1 MKIFSAEQIKN
12 LDNLTI
18 EHEPITSIALM
29 ERAASAFVHIFEEKF
44 PATAFQDISI
54 FCGTGNNGGDGLAI
68 ARILAER
75 HYSITVYFCHISEN
89 ISLDC
94 QINLNRLPER
104 QISGLY
110 HLRDTDDIVQPEK
123 TDLIIDALLGIGLHD
138 EPNSL
143 AKALFNYINTL
154 GQKIVAVDLP
164 SGLFCDRNTPHQTVH
179 ADYTITF
186 HTPKLAFFFPENLN
200 RVGDWETVPIGLH
213 KTSEATISSIYN
225 LISTDLVKR
234 IHKIR
239 QKFDHK
245 GTFGHALIIA
255 GSYGKVGAAI
265 LAARACLRSGA
276 GLLTIHAP
284 KCAYEILQIS
294 LPEAMVSLDF
304 HEYYFTRVK
313 DLSPYKAIGIGC
325 GISTQML
332 TANALEYVLKNVST
346 PLVLDAD
353 ALNLM
358 AVEQKLLKLL
368 PKKSI
373 ITPHP
378 KEFERLFGASINDF
392 EMLILQIAKSKEYG
406 IYIVLKRAN
415 TCITTPEG
423 VCYFNDTGNPGMATA
438 GSGDALTGI
447 ITGLLSQN
455 YSPLEAAV
463 LGVYV
468 HGLAG
473 DMAAKKLGHEALLAG
488 DIIDNLGNAFSE
500 VSK

>member
-1 MKIFSAEQIKN
+1 MFLSQNK
-12 LDNLTI
+12 
-18 EHEPITSIALM
+18 
-29 ERAASAFVHIFEEKF
+29 
-44 PATAFQDISI
+44 
-54 FCGTGNNGGDGLAI
+54 
-68 ARILAER
+68 
-75 HYSITVYFCHISEN
+75 
-89 ISLDC
+89 
-94 QINLNRLPER
+94 PEGK
-104 QISGLY
+104 S
-110 HLRDTDDIVQPEK
+110 T
-123 TDLIIDALLGIGLHD
+123 
-138 EPNSL
+138 
-143 AKALFNYINTL
+143 
-154 GQKIVAVDLP
+154 
-164 SGLFCDRNTPHQTVH
+164 
-179 ADYTITF
+179 
-186 HTPKLAFFFPENLN
+186 
-200 RVGDWETVPIGLH
+200 
-213 KTSEATISSIYN
+213 ATISSIYN

-488 DIIDNLGNAFSE
+488 YIIDNLGNAFSE